1 MTDVMEEK
9 KEGLKFRDKDII
21 ELTEIVVFRAGD
33 NKHQQPVKVSPC
45 EDSATGRIFTGQ
57 GRDGYY
63 DSLSEEDKRYLSYI
77 VESSLVVTITDG
89 KVLRPT
95 SNADRENWRWIQ
107 LHPYISL
114 TKAAMSSSRSA
125 VYYIENRKAE
135 AEKRVQSA
143 KAKDKARYLIQ
154 FELSFDKQVRVAK
167 AIGHPA
173 PGSFSP
179 AELQDYLLNQT
190 ETMAAAIIDACDP
203 KKSEQTG
210 TLITFHDLVKWRII
224 EKFRG
229 GTFKFGGE
237 KGTFVGHNEFKVTE
251 FLKDPRHTEIVA
263 AMLALLEE
271 KKATLGASE
280 TGQKPQEV

>member
-1 MTDVMEEK
+1 M
-9 KEGLKFRDKDII
+9 KFRDKEII
-21 ELTEIVVFRAGD
+21 ELTEMVVFRAGD

-45 EDSATGRIFTGQ
+45 EDASSGRVFTGQ
-57 GRDGYY
+57 GDGYY
-63 DSLSEEDKRYLSYI
+63 DSLSEEDKRHLPYI
-77 VESSLVVTITDG
+77 VEPSLVITINDG

-107 LHPYISL
+107 LHPYISM
-114 TKAAMSSSRSA
+114 TKASMSSSRQA

-154 FELSFDKQVRVAK
+154 FDLSFDKQVRVAK

-173 PGSFSP
+173 PSSFSP

-203 KKSEQTG
+203 KNTEQTG
-210 TLITFHDLVKWRII
+210 TLITFHDLVKYRVI
-224 EKFRG
+224 EKKRG
-229 GTFKFGGE
+229 GLYFGD
-237 KGTFVGHNEFKVTE
+237 TFVGHNELKVTQ
-251 FLKDPRHTEIVA
+251 FLKDTRHVEIVA
-263 AMLALLEE
+263 AMLAILEE
-271 KKATLGASE
+271 KKATLGVSDGNAVN
-280 TGQKPQEV
+280 QEQQEAVV